1 MESASHV
8 EKLERKN
15 RSDVKSIG
23 KKLESIAQMEERNKQ
38 YVVSLV
44 LAGDWLTTSPGLYR
58 LEEENQKLR
67 DKVEQLKKSERELK
81 DIIDGLHVYGRE

>member
-8 EKLERKN
+8 DKLERKN